1 MIVYRTAQGLVT
13 RPLEAESLGFLCM
26 RDIPWDDLFTGRVS
40 RGELHTRY
48 AAHGGERIASSAE
61 VDLQPPIGSQEV
73 WAAGVTYFR
82 SRTARMEESSAA
94 GGSSFYDLV
103 YNAHRPELFF
113 KATPHRVRGHG
124 QALSLRGDSH
134 WMVPEPEATLAFDA
148 AGRLIGYTIGNDLS
162 SRDIEGENP
171 LYLPQA
177 KVFDGCAALG
187 TGLVLADSPPAPET
201 RIELAIHR
209 AGEVVFTGQT
219 EIAQMKQPFSN
230 LREHLFRHNS
240 FPTGCYLMTGT
251 GIVPGDDFTLHSGD
265 EVSITMAP
273 VGTLTNTVM

>member
-13 RPLEAESLGFLCM
+13 QPLEAESLGFLCM
-26 RDIPWDDLFTGRVS
+26 HDIQLDDLFTGRVS
-40 RGELHTRY
+40 CGDLRARY
-48 AAHGGERIASSAE
+48 AAQGGERIAALTE
-61 VDLQPPIGSQEV
+61 VDLQPPIGRQEV

-82 SRTARMEESSAA
+82 SRTARMEESSAS
-94 GGSSFYDLV
+94 GGSNFYDLV

-124 QALSLRGDSH
+124 QALSLRGDSR
-134 WMVPEPEATLAFDA
+134 WMVPEPEATLAFDT
-148 AGRLIGYTIGNDLS
+148 AGRMIGYTIGNDLS

-187 TGLVLADSPPAPET
+187 PGLVLSDSPPAAET
-201 RIELAIHR
+201 HIELAICR
-209 AGEVVFTGQT
+209 AGEVVFTGRT
-219 EIAQMKQPFSN
+219 EIAQMKQPFAN
-230 LREHLFRHNS
+230 LQEHLFRHNS
-240 FPTGCYLMTGT
+240 FPAGCYLMTGT

-265 EVSITMAP
+265 EVSITMSP